1 MAREIY
7 ITENDLESLYDLLQ
21 SGTAGSARDHKNVE
35 ELEAELDRAHVVDAK
50 KIPVD
55 VITLNSRAVLRDLDT
70 NEEMTYTLVFPG
82 QAKLEEGRIS
92 ILAPIGTA
100 MLGYRVGDVIEW
112 KVPAGIR
119 RLKVEKLLYQP
130 EAAGDYHL

>member
-7 ITENDLESLYDLLQ
+7 ITENDLEDLYDLLQ
-21 SGTAGSARDHKNVE
+21 SGTAGSARDQKNVE

-50 KIPVD
+50 KMPAD

-92 ILAPIGTA
+92 VLAPIGTA

-130 EAAGDYHL
+130 EAAGR

>member
-7 ITENDLESLYDLLQ
+7 ITENDLEDLYDLLQ
-21 SGTAGSARDHKNVE
+21 SGTAGSARDQKNVE

-50 KIPVD
+50 KMPAD

-100 MLGYRVGDVIEW
+100 MLGYRVGDIIEW

-130 EAAGDYHL
+130 EAAGA